1 MQTAFPTLPDR
12 EQFNRLQR
20 HYRDII
26 VAFSLFLV
34 EYMQAQCCLYE
45 ALDSSGIPTR
55 DAKRRG
61 SGWLASQADIGWSNR
76 IGWYEGF
83 HLLTSITPTGV
94 ITGFGFAAGSCNDH
108 TLAET
113 FFAVRAQLTP
123 PLPSVGA
130 PAQGVYLADK
140 GFAGDQVHRQWYEQY
155 GAQVVSP
162 PHQKSKVRWSKDW
175 RRWLAGLRQIIET
188 IYGKLLNTFRLAR
201 ERPHALDGFQARL
214 AAKVALHNFCI
225 WLNVHSE
232 VSSNL
237 ARYDG
242 IRYGF
247 GRDAFGEEAQRRIM
261 LGTYSLSAGYY
272 DAYYAKAQKVRTL
285 IVEDF
290 AKAFEE
296 VDVVI
301 GPTSPSTALSVGS
314 SKNHPMFGEVSD
326 ALLEPSSIA
335 GLPGISICC
344 GFSKELLP
352 ISMQVIGPYFME
364 DLILNVAN
372 QYEQV
377 TDWSNRKPN
386 L

>member
-1 MQTAFPTLPDR
+1 MFDPQYAIAVYTII
-12 EQFNRLQR
+12 QR
-20 HYRDII
+20 
-26 VAFSLFLV
+26 
-34 EYMQAQCCLYE
+34 
-45 ALDSSGIPTR
+45 
-55 DAKRRG
+55 
-61 SGWLASQADIGWSNR
+61 
-76 IGWYEGF
+76 
-83 HLLTSITPTGV
+83 
-94 ITGFGFAAGSCNDH
+94 
-108 TLAET
+108 
-113 FFAVRAQLTP
+113 
-123 PLPSVGA
+123 
-130 PAQGVYLADK
+130 
-140 GFAGDQVHRQWYEQY
+140 
-155 GAQVVSP
+155 
-162 PHQKSKVRWSKDW
+162 
-175 RRWLAGLRQIIET
+175 
-188 IYGKLLNTFRLAR
+188 
-201 ERPHALDGFQARL
+201 
-214 AAKVALHNFCI
+214 
-225 WLNVHSE
+225 SE

-272 DAYYAKAQKVRTL
+272 DAYYAKAEKVRTL

-290 AKAFEE
+290 ARAFEE

-301 GPTSPSTALSVGS
+301 GPTSPSTALPVGS

-352 ISMQVIGPYFME
+352 ISLQVIGPYFME